1 MIRSIVFLSALL
13 IIPFAQAAD
22 YSVYV
27 CSIQAHP
34 DRAEVYMKPCGNWLS
49 KNNCPGDGYVAWK
62 IAPEGNGEVM
72 YSTAMAAML
81 ADKKVTLRLDGSSCT
96 RHYDASQMVRI
107 LK

>member
-1 MIRSIVFLSALL
+1 MIKFLVFLTV
-13 IIPFAQAAD
+13 FFVFQVAQAAD
-22 YSVYV
+22 YSVHV

-34 DRAEVYMKPCGNWLS
+34 DREEVYMRPCGNWLS
-49 KNNCPGDGYVAWK
+49 KNNCPSDGYLAWK
-62 IAPEGNGEVM
+62 ITPGGNGEVM

-96 RHYDASQMVRI
+96 KNYDSNLMVRI